1 MRRADRLLQII
12 QIMRRANGPI
22 AAGRIAEEL
31 EVSLRTLYR
40 DMVSLESTGVPIRGE
55 AGVGYV
61 LDEGYDMPPLMF
73 TVAELEAIMLGARL
87 VDGRVDETLSRAAKD
102 VVAKIAAVVPKEL
115 RATLIDTP
123 LFAPQLIKPQK
134 LQVEM
139 AEIRRSLRVE
149 KQVAMN
155 YRDLK
160 GKVSQR
166 TIWPVLISIFAETT
180 VLAGWCTLRSD
191 FRTFRID
198 GILKYEI
205 LEAKLPKPRKTL
217 YAEWKNTKV
226 AEYRSPGFGE
236 KHGAKFM
243 GYNFLPCRQ
252 PRIS

>member
-73 TVAELEAIMLGARL
+73 TASELEAIMLGARML
-87 VDGRVDETLSRAAKD
+87 DGRVDEALSTAAKD
-102 VVAKIAAVVPKEL
+102 VVAKIAAVVPKNL
-115 RATLIDTP
+115 RDTLIDTP
-123 LFAPQLIKPQK
+123 LFAPQMIAPN
-134 LQVEM
+134 EM
-139 AEIRRSLRVE
+139 HIDMADIRRSLRVG
-149 KQVAMN
+149 KQVAIH

-160 GKVSQR
+160 GNESIR
-166 TIWPVLISIFAETT
+166 TIWPLLISIFPAATI
-180 VLAGWCTLRSD
+180 LAAWCTLRAD

-198 GILKYEI
+198 GLLEYEI
-205 LEAKLPKPRKTL
+205 LEAAIPKPRKTL
-217 YAEWKNTKV
+217 FAEWKKTDI
-226 AEYRSPGFGE
+226 AQYRLREFGE
-236 KHGAKFM
+236 
-243 GYNFLPCRQ
+243 
-252 PRIS
+252 RIGKKLRGI